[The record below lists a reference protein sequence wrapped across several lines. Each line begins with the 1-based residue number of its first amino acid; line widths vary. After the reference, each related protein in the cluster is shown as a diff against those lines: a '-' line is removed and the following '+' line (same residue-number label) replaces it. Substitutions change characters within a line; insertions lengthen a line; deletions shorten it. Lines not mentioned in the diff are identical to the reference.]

1 MSDCPDHYRHLCDG
15 PNGDRWR
22 NHFASVSKMIER
34 GPARTLA
41 RAHTTGLS
49 RAAVVVATRTMGGQ
63 SHRGLSVNAAHTAA
77 VLGRLKIP
85 AVAIEGHTL
94 ADVAK
99 AIEAAPFCRV
109 LCVQALWYD
118 PADLIA
124 LADRFP
130 SLRIAVRCHSQA
142 AFLAIEGRGGDLIRL
157 IDAHPRILVAPN
169 HDRLAGPLAEL
180 FGPGVGCLPNLYDVD
195 EARPDRA
202 SRDDGPIRIGSFG
215 ANRVGKHHSAAA
227 LASILAAR
235 RLGMDAEFHCNAGR
249 DESAVW
255 GFTRS
260 LCERAGVPFVAHPW
274 ADWREF
280 RDTVGT
286 MDVCV
291 QLSATETFNVVT
303 ADAAWWGIPSVVGEA
318 IEWGPALAR
327 APIDDPDHAAD
338 VIVRTYQSRG
348 TMGRAWRER
357 LEAIQEAARASWLA
371 RLAAWGVEPERPP
384 PLGVGDH
391 FHAAAT
397 AWGLKALP
405 GCGCE
410 DSRREMNALGPD
422 GCEANRERLV
432 ATVVQRAR
440 DGKFDATE
448 APPGVRAMLAAG
460 VWLGGL
466 SVDVLSPAVGRLL
479 DSAIAAV
486 RSAPAS
492 RSTM

>member
-15 PNGDRWR
+15 PNGERWR
-22 NHFASVSKMIER
+22 AHFVMVGKILDVTKTQQKRNAD
-34 GPARTLA
+34 A
-41 RAHTTGLS
+41 GLS
-49 RAAVVVATRTMGGQ
+49 RAVVVIATRTMGGQ

-85 AVAIEGHTL
+85 SVAIEGHTL
-94 ADVAK
+94 DDVAV
-99 AIEAAPFCRV
+99 ALESAPACRV

-130 SLRIAVRCHSQA
+130 GLHIAVRCHSQA
-142 AFLAIEGRGGDLIRL
+142 AFLAIEGRGGDLIKL

-180 FGPGVGCLPNLYDVD
+180 FGPGVACLPNLYDVD
-195 EARPDRA
+195 EPRPARARTP
-202 SRDDGPIRIGSFG
+202 GPVRFGSFG

-235 RLGMDAEFHCNAGR
+235 RLGVDAEFHCNAGR

-255 GFTRS
+255 GFTRA

-280 RDTVGT
+280 RATVST

-422 GCEANRERLV
+422 GCEAHRDRLV

-460 VWLGGL
+460 VWLDGL
-466 SVDVLSPAVGRLL
+466 SVDVLTPAVGRLL
-479 DSAIAAV
+479 DSAIAAA